1 MNLLCGTDRAIV
13 TDIAGTTRDVITE
26 QVKVGDVL
34 LNLADTAGIRESD
47 ETVEAAGIKRSIK
60 EIEKSALI
68 IAVFDSSSPLTE
80 EDEELVSL
88 LKGKE
93 DRVITVMNKCD
104 KERCTQAPLPDP
116 VYMSAAKGEGFDKLQ
131 EKILSFAGA
140 AEADTQDIVVSARQY
155 SAIER
160 ALENIEDAIN
170 ALDGF
175 TQDIAGECIERAV
188 SALGEIDGRTAALE
202 IVNEIFSHFC
212 VGK

>member
-1 MNLLCGTDRAIV
+1 
-13 TDIAGTTRDVITE
+13 
-26 QVKVGDVL
+26 
-34 LNLADTAGIRESD
+34 AGIRESD

-68 IAVFDSSSPLTE
+68 IAVFDSSSPLAE
-80 EDEELVSL
+80 EDNELVSL

-93 DRVITVMNKCD
+93 DRVIAVMNKCD
-104 KERCTQAPLPDP
+104 KGNSTSAPFENA
-116 VYMSAAKGEGFDKLQ
+116 VYMSAATGEGFEELQ
-131 EKILSFAGA
+131 NKILSFAGA
-140 AEADTQDIVVSARQY
+140 SEADTQDIVVSARQY

-160 ALENIEDAIN
+160 ALENIEDAIT